1 MVARR
6 RGEKRRRQGE
16 EVVLTLLLYIKLI
29 TQLNVV
35 ERVGAGEGRI
45 GRSDTYSVAI
55 LNSYPS

>member
-29 TQLNVV
+29 PQLNVV
-35 ERVGAGEGRI
+35 ERVEAGGGRM

-55 LNSYPS
+55 LNS

>member
-6 RGEKRRRQGE
+6 SGEKRRRQGE

-29 TQLNVV
+29 PQLNVV
-35 ERVGAGEGRI
+35 ERVEAGGGRM

-55 LNSYPS
+55 LNS